1 MKKHNKL
8 IALLLV
14 LALALSL
21 AVPVSAAAETQPRST
36 QVLKMR
42 NAEKDPATSM
52 ILVYPYAQTFSA
64 TAIKGSSTL
73 LQFKLTYSL
82 YNDELFYM
90 FICRGSVDEV
100 LSSYEPDVVEERIY
114 EADDFYNNAIGVTWT
129 ADSRYSVGEYTLI
142 GVILNADGSL
152 KTQNYYAV
160 DLYVVDHHIPAT
172 GMEVAELYMAEFFEV
187 PEEMRLGEYMYIAY
201 SLTPYANTSDRT
213 TKVYTPNPDV
223 LDVRLREGYVYVV
236 CKGFAD
242 TSITITCGNISKTI
256 PIKAGRPNLEILW
269 ASGENTDLCVGMTD
283 KLSLK
288 TTPYGYP
295 FAVNWES
302 DNTDVVTI
310 QNGIVT
316 AVGPGTA
323 NIKVTC
329 LNETATVTYTVHPHE
344 LPEGTPVS
352 ERTATKP
359 AMAVGPCSCCG
370 NKEAVNIFEKPVF
383 TDTDYKA
390 WYSDHVD
397 YVYDEG
403 IMNGT
408 GEHSFGPDMALS
420 RAMVV
425 TVLYRAAGSP
435 EVTGE
440 IPFADVEEGMWYSD
454 AILWAYQNEVVNGVG
469 DGSRFD
475 PNGNITREQIATI
488 LYRYTQSLGVEMAEG
503 ADLNTYPDGAMV
515 SAYAEEGMAWAVGE
529 GLITGAVS
537 NGVTTLSPWNTATR
551 AQFATIISRY
561 QQMFPADSE

>member
-1 MKKHNKL
+1 MKRIL
-8 IALLLV
+8 AFLLV

-21 AVPVSAAAETQPRST
+21 TAPVSATADTEPLST
-36 QVLKMR
+36 QVLKMK
-42 NAEKDPATSM
+42 NEEKGPTNSM
-52 ILVYPYAQTFSA
+52 VHVYPYAQTFS
-64 TAIKGSSTL
+64 TTVLKGNTGI
-73 LQFKLTYSL
+73 LQFKLTNPTSAYGES
-82 YNDELFYM
+82 LFYVVI
-90 FICRGSVDEV
+90 FRGSVDEV
-100 LSSYEPDVVEERIY
+100 EASPDPVVVEERLY
-114 EADDFYNNAIGVTWT
+114 EMSDFQNDSIAITWK
-129 ADSRYSVGEYTLI
+129 ADSRYPVGEYTL
-142 GVILNADGSL
+142 LCMLLDPDGTP
-152 KTQNYYAV
+152 KNQTPYAV
-160 DLYVVDHHIPAT
+160 DLYVVDRQIPAT
-172 GMEVAELYMAEFFEV
+172 GMEVMEVRNAEYIELDHNIKVYET
-187 PEEMRLGEYMYIAY
+187 RCIAY
-201 SLTPYANTSDRT
+201 ALTPFANTSDRKLT
-213 TKVYTPNPDV
+213 VTSAHPQILNVYTDA
-223 LDVRLREGYVYVV
+223 GYIYFT
-236 CKGFAD
+236 GWGYGD
-242 TSITITCGNISKTI
+242 TSITITCGNVTKTI
-256 PIKAGRPNLEILW
+256 PIYVGRAGFRFE
-269 ASGENTDLCVGMTD
+269 AKGEKTELCVGMTD
-283 KLSLK
+283 TIKVEYMASHV
-288 TTPYGYP
+288 PYI
-295 FAVNWES
+295 ATWETS
-302 DNTDVVTI
+302 NPDVVTVKD
-310 QNGIVT
+310 GVVT
-316 AVGPGTA
+316 AVGPGVA
-323 NIKVTC
+323 SIIVTC
-329 LNETATVTYTVHPHE
+329 AGVTQRVKYTVTAHE
-344 LPEGTPVS
+344 LPEGTPVTQ
-352 ERTATKP
+352 RTATKP

-537 NGVTTLSPWNTATR
+537 NGVTTISPKNTATR

>member
-1 MKKHNKL
+1 
-8 IALLLV
+8 
-14 LALALSL
+14 
-21 AVPVSAAAETQPRST
+21 
-36 QVLKMR
+36 
-42 NAEKDPATSM
+42 
-52 ILVYPYAQTFSA
+52 
-64 TAIKGSSTL
+64 
-73 LQFKLTYSL
+73 
-82 YNDELFYM
+82 
-90 FICRGSVDEV
+90 
-100 LSSYEPDVVEERIY
+100 
-114 EADDFYNNAIGVTWT
+114 
-129 ADSRYSVGEYTLI
+129 
-142 GVILNADGSL
+142 
-152 KTQNYYAV
+152 
-160 DLYVVDHHIPAT
+160 
-172 GMEVAELYMAEFFEV
+172 
-187 PEEMRLGEYMYIAY
+187 
-201 SLTPYANTSDRT
+201 
-213 TKVYTPNPDV
+213 
-223 LDVRLREGYVYVV
+223 
-236 CKGFAD
+236 
-242 TSITITCGNISKTI
+242 
-256 PIKAGRPNLEILW
+256 
-269 ASGENTDLCVGMTD
+269 
-283 KLSLK
+283 
-288 TTPYGYP
+288 
-295 FAVNWES
+295 
-302 DNTDVVTI
+302 
-310 QNGIVT
+310 
-316 AVGPGTA
+316 
-323 NIKVTC
+323 
-329 LNETATVTYTVHPHE
+329 
-344 LPEGTPVS
+344 
-352 ERTATKP
+352 
-359 AMAVGPCSCCG
+359 
-370 NKEAVNIFEKPVF
+370 VNIFEKPVF